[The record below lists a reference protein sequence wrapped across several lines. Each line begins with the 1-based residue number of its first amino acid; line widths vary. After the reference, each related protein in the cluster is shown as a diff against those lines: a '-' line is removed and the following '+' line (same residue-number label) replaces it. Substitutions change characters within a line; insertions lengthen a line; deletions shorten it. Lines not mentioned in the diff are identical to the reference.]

1 MNPARLPIPPLRQ
14 SAKTQ
19 YIRHF
24 SISKGT
30 SAKESELLYGKCTAK
45 PKFLAHASIFLAKHK
60 GDAGS
65 GKKEPYIATSLR
77 MKMKKKEEITDA
89 ELKTIGHAAGI
100 FSTILGVS
108 IVSCVVV
115 FVVVPFVVS
124 AVPLLVIFLSM
135 LN

>member
-1 MNPARLPIPPLRQ
+1 
-14 SAKTQ
+14 
-19 YIRHF
+19 
-24 SISKGT
+24 
-30 SAKESELLYGKCTAK
+30 
-45 PKFLAHASIFLAKHK
+45 
-60 GDAGS
+60 
-65 GKKEPYIATSLR
+65 